1 MELII
6 RDKYIFL
13 QGEKQFGSD
22 MCMVSQLNQKRAHL
36 DLQKN
41 LRATTGWNSSC
52 FRALQNGDTNVQKF
66 EMAIKLL

>member
-36 DLQKN
+36 DLQK
-41 LRATTGWNSSC
+41 
-52 FRALQNGDTNVQKF
+52 KF
-66 EMAIKLL
+66 ESYYRLEFKLFSSPAKWRYKCSKI